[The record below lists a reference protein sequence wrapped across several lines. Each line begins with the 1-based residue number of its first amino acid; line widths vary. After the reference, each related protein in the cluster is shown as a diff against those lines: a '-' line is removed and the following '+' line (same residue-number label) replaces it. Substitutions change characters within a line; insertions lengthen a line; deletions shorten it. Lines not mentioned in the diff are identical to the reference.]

1 MILQQADTE
10 FGKPV
15 MADLALTGLCQA
27 HGAEAKRLDHNAG
40 FCTPQPDATGDD
52 RMLCLGVSAP
62 PASGK
67 PFAMSSAPSAAR
79 NWSAPPTV
87 VASSTSQV
95 TTVRSRIQPSSGG
108 CPPLS
113 SACCRGM
120 RISCMSLY
128 TPKKWATAPA
138 YGGFR

>member
-52 RMLCLGVSAP
+52 RMLRLGVSAP

-87 VASSTSQV
+87 ASSTSQV
-95 TTVRSRIQPSSGG
+95 TTVRVAFNHHRAAARLCHRHVAVG
-108 CPPLS
+108 CEFL
-113 SACCRGM
+113 A
-120 RISCMSLY
+120 
-128 TPKKWATAPA
+128 
-138 YGGFR
+138 